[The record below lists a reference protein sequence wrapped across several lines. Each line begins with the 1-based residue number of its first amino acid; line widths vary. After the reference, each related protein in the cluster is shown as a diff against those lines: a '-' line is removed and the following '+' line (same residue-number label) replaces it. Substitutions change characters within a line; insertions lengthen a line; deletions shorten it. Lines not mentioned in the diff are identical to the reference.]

1 MATLA
6 TKSDAAASQK
16 EGTRI
21 VGVSQQG
28 TVQKRGGKAVADDE
42 GIAYANTKWGARSM
56 GNGGAVS

>member
-6 TKSDAAASQK
+6 TKSDSGESQK

-21 VGVSQQG
+21 VGVDKQG
-28 TVQKRGGKAVADDE
+28 NVEKYGGKVIDNDR
-42 GIAYANTKWGARSM
+42 GIAVANTKWGARSM

>member
-6 TKSDAAASQK
+6 TLSDSGEPQK

-21 VGVSQQG
+21 VGHSEKG
-28 TVQKRGGKAVADDE
+28 TIQKYGGRIIAALG
-42 GIAYANTKWGARSM
+42 GIVIANTKWGARSM

>member
-6 TKSDAAASQK
+6 TKSDATAAQK

-21 VGVSQQG
+21 A
-28 TVQKRGGKAVADDE
+28 TVDQIGNVQTLGGKTVADDD
-42 GIAYANTKWGARSM
+42 GIADANTKWGARSM

>member
-6 TKSDAAASQK
+6 TLSDSGEPQK

-21 VGVSQQG
+21 AMVDKQG
-28 TVQKRGGKAVADDE
+28 NVQTLDGKEIDADR
-42 GIAYANTKWGARSM
+42 GIAIANTKWAARSM